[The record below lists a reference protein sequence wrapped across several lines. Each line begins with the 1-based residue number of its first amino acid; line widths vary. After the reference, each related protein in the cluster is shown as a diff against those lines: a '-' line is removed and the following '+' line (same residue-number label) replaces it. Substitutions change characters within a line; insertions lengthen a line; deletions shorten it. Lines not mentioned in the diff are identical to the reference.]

1 MRNWMNTFPFIR
13 IFLVFSIS
21 LISFSEVQKST
32 GTVRVEEGL
41 ISGTE
46 NEKGNVR
53 IFKAIPFAA
62 PPLGNLRWKTPQA
75 ASHWKG
81 IRTCDTFSASAIQ
94 NKPVPFAMWSKEFM
108 APLQP
113 LNEDCLYLNVWT
125 AARSAN
131 EKRPVIVW
139 IHGGGFISGSGSVP
153 IYDGEAMAEKG
164 VVFVTINY
172 RLGIFGFFAHPELTL
187 ESGHAASGNYGILDQ
202 IAALQWVKRNISAFG
217 GDPNRVTIAGQ
228 SAGSFSVNA
237 LMASPLAR
245 GLFQR
250 AIAES
255 GAMFS
260 PGPFTQKL
268 EEAEKSGLKLAKSM
282 HANSISEL
290 RAKPA
295 EELLK
300 AGSISGII
308 IDGYVLPNDI
318 YSIFRNGQQN
328 DVPLLTG
335 WNADEGLVFGMLQ
348 DAGAFKAGAEKKY
361 GSLAADFLKAYPADN
376 NEQAALSQKSLS
388 RDQLFGWQNYTW
400 AKMQTTRGKDN
411 VFLYYF
417 SHVPPGKPVYGAFHS
432 SEIGYAL
439 NTLDRWARPWEAWDR
454 ELSAIMSS
462 YWVNFAAK
470 GDPNGSGLPV
480 WPPFEKSNFKLMELG
495 DQLVARDIPS
505 KEQFDFMDK
514 YQALLRKN

>member
-1 MRNWMNTFPFIR
+1 MRNKINGFPSMR
-13 IFLVFSIS
+13 IFLVLAIS
-21 LISFSEVQKST
+21 LISFSQAQKST
-32 GTVRVEEGL
+32 ATVRVEGGL
-41 ISGTE
+41 VSGTQ

-53 IFKAIPFAA
+53 IFRAIPFAA
-62 PPLGNLRWKTPQA
+62 PPVGNLRWKTPQPA
-75 ASHWKG
+75 LHWKG
-81 IRTCDTFSASAIQ
+81 IRKCVAFSASAIQ

-125 AARSAN
+125 SARSAK

-139 IHGGGFISGSGSVP
+139 IHGGGFFSGSGSVP
-153 IYDGEAMAEKG
+153 MYDGEAMAEKG
-164 VVFVTINY
+164 VVYVTINY

-187 ESGHAASGNYGILDQ
+187 ESGHRASGNYGILDQ
-202 IAALQWVKRNISAFG
+202 IAALQWVKKNISAFG
-217 GDPNRVTIAGQ
+217 GDPSRVTIAGQ

-237 LMASPLAR
+237 LMASPLAK

-260 PGPFTQKL
+260 PGPFAQKL
-268 EEAEKSGLKLAKSM
+268 EEAEKSGLKLSKSL

-290 RAKPA
+290 RAIPA
-295 EELLK
+295 GELLK
-300 AGSISGII
+300 AGSISGLV
-308 IDGYVLPNDI
+308 IDGYVIPNDI
-318 YSIFRNGQQN
+318 YSIFKNGQQN

-335 WNADEGLVFGMLQ
+335 WNADEGLAFGMLQ
-348 DAGAFKAGAEKKY
+348 DAAAFKAAAEKKY

-376 NEQAALSQKSLS
+376 NEQAAQSQKSLS

-400 AKMQTTRGKDN
+400 AKMQTTTGKDK

-417 SHVPPGKPVYGAFHS
+417 TRVPPGKPVYGAFHS

-439 NTLDRWARPWEAWDR
+439 HTLDRWDRPWEAWDR
-454 ELSAIMSS
+454 KLSDIMSS
-462 YWVNFAAK
+462 YWVNFAAQ
-470 GDPNGSGLPV
+470 GDPNESGLPV
-480 WPPFEKSNFKLMELG
+480 WPAFEKTNFKLMELG
-495 DQLVARDIPS
+495 DQPVARDIPS
-505 KEQFDFMDK
+505 QEQFDFMDK